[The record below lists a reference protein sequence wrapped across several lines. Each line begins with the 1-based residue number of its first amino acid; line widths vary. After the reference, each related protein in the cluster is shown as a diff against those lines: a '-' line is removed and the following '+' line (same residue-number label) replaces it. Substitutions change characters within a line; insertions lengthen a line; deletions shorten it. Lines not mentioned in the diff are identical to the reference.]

1 VVDIDRGA
9 ERDGAR
15 PAGDPAAGGMDGL
28 LQTIIDFLPSGVT
41 LFDVELRMVAC
52 NRQFRELLEFPD
64 ALFADGLPSL
74 HVLAAFNAAR
84 GEYGPGDPAAQVRE
98 VIERARR
105 MQPHVFERCRPNGR
119 VLEMRGTPLP
129 GGGFVSIYTDMTE
142 RKRIEDE
149 ARRAANYLDAVVSA
163 LPQGL
168 TMVDEKLEVALW
180 NPAFVKVQ
188 NLPEGFMRPGIPF
201 AEVVRFNA
209 ERGEYGAVDVAAKVR
224 QAVELARRFEPHRL
238 ERTRGDG
245 GVLEIEGRV
254 VSEDGRAVGMV
265 TTYTDITER
274 VRNEQTIRRVRDLM
288 SDAVNFSPT
297 FIWETDADGH
307 YTFVQGMEKILGVGD
322 AALLGR
328 HRWRTLCKAACQGEC
343 ERAPERAAAGCEIMR
358 AINARRPLE
367 RHTLCAGHRDGREV
381 WLSCSAQPVYDGAP
395 GGAARRF
402 VGYRG
407 VDVDISEL
415 TRAHRELEEMALH
428 DPLTGLA
435 NRRKFR
441 SRYDLEVARQ
451 ERAGGT
457 LALLLIDI
465 DHFKRINDR
474 WGHLVGD
481 ECLKG
486 VANVL
491 AGNLRKVD
499 LVARFGGEEFVVL
512 LADCGLEGALTAA
525 ENLRAAVAA
534 AVPAQVGGQP
544 LTLAVSV
551 GVAATGAGGARRG
564 GGEGVASAASLDFDR
579 LLASADLGVY
589 AAKDAGRN
597 RVCVGA
603 ATPPADGRRPDAER
617 DAASVPRE
625 DAADDA

>member
-1 VVDIDRGA
+1 VDIDRSA
-9 ERDGAR
+9 ERGGAR
-15 PAGDPAAGGMDGL
+15 AAGDPAADGMDGL

-41 LFDVELRMVAC
+41 LFDAELRMVAC

-105 MQPHVFERCRPNGR
+105 MQPHVFERSRPNGC

-149 ARRAANYLDAVVSA
+149 ARRAANYLDAIVSA

-180 NPAFVKVQ
+180 NPALVKVQ

-209 ERGEYGAVDVAAKVR
+209 ERGEYGVVDVEAKVR

-238 ERTRGDG
+238 ERTRSDG

-254 VSEDGRAVGMV
+254 VSEDGRPVGLV

-381 WLSCSAQPVYDGAP
+381 WLSCSAQPVYDGE
-395 GGAARRF
+395 RRF

-491 AGNLRKVD
+491 SSNLRKVD

-534 AVPAQVGGQP
+534 AVSAQVDGQP
-544 LTLAVSV
+544 LTLTVSV
-551 GVAATGAGGARRG
+551 GVAATAAGEAHHSG
-564 GGEGVASAASLDFDR
+564 GSGDSVDFDR
-579 LLASADLGVY
+579 LLASADRGVY
-589 AAKDAGRN
+589 AAKHAGRN

-603 ATPPADGRRPDAER
+603 AAVPAGGRLPSAECSE
-617 DAASVPRE
+617 ASE
-625 DAADDA
+625 TQGGA

>member
-1 VVDIDRGA
+1 MAQYGPITDATAWPVARG
-9 ERDGAR
+9 ETNVNFEQGEPGGEER
-15 PAGDPAAGGMDGL
+15 PASTGATLANGGMSAMW
-28 LQTIIDFLPSGVT
+28 QTIIDFLPSGVT
-41 LFDVELRMVAC
+41 LFDGELRMVAC

-64 ALFADGLPSL
+64 TLFADGLPSL
-74 HVLAAFNAAR
+74 HTLVSFNAAR
-84 GEYGPGDPAAQVRE
+84 GEYGPGDAAAQVHE

-142 RKRIEDE
+142 RKRIEEE
-149 ARRAANYLDAVVSA
+149 ARRAASYLDAVVSA
-163 LPQGL
+163 LPQGIA
-168 TMVDEKLEVALW
+168 MVDEKLDVALW

-188 NLPEGFMRPGIPF
+188 NLPEDFMRPGMPL

-209 ERGEYGAVDVAAKVR
+209 ERGEYGAVDVEQEVQ
-224 QAVELARRFEPHRL
+224 QALELARSFTPHRQ

-245 GVLEIEGRV
+245 GVLEIESRV
-254 VSEDGRAVGMV
+254 VSEDGRPVGLV
-265 TTYTDITER
+265 TTYTDLSER

-288 SDAVNFSPT
+288 SDAVSFSPT
-297 FIWETDADGH
+297 FIWETDAAGN
-307 YTFVQGMEKILGVGD
+307 YTFVQGMEKILGVDD

-328 HRWRTLCKAACQGEC
+328 HRWRALCKVACLGEC
-343 ERAPERAAAGCEIMR
+343 EHAPTRAAGGGCEIMS
-358 AINARRPLE
+358 AINAYRPLE
-367 RHTLCAGHRDGREV
+367 RHTLCAGHRDGNEV
-381 WLSCSAQPVYDGAP
+381 WLSCSAQPVFTLADDGT
-395 GGAARRF
+395 RRF

-465 DHFKRINDR
+465 DHFKQINDR

-491 AGNLRKVD
+491 SSNLRKVD

-512 LADCGLEGALTAA
+512 LADCELEGALAAA

-534 AVPAQVGGQP
+534 AVPARVEGQP
-544 LTLAVSV
+544 LTLTVSI
-551 GVAATGAGGARRG
+551 GVAATAI
-564 GGEGVASAASLDFDR
+564 GEAHSSSDSIDFDR
-579 LLASADLGVY
+579 LLAAADLGVY

-597 RVCVGA
+597 GVRAGHA
-603 ATPPADGRRPDAER
+603 AH
-617 DAASVPRE
+617 AAI
-625 DAADDA
+625 